1 MEIQEQTGFF
11 YLGVCV
17 LERQELHCHQ
27 GLYFE
32 KYLKCCQS
40 EEVEKGGTGRERMSR
55 CIKGAGVQ
63 KSRLVEPA

>member
-17 LERQELHCHQ
+17 LERQELHGHQ

-63 KSRLVEPA
+63 KSSTT